1 MAKAV
6 TDRALIA
13 GLGSA
18 TRAVA
23 VLLVVL
29 ATAGYAAAN
38 TAKDVAP
45 FTYKFQVTSVTL
57 NATFTKGTAT
67 ATTKLHL
74 SARPKQKSLTWRGK
88 KDYSNYNGVATVV
101 VRIAGT
107 ATYAGLDEE
116 CNGTV
121 KLDASRR
128 WQAPS
133 FAGLSLVN
141 ARDRVVTKPKI
152 AVSAGRFPLATIYPR
167 RGGACE
173 KGALPWWE
181 GGTANQ
187 PLSVLRR
194 AGFSFTAQY
203 TKKIEDGAV
212 LKWTVKMTVRRIGY
226 RRL

>member
-1 MAKAV
+1 MR
-6 TDRALIA
+6 DRALIA

-23 VLLVVL
+23 VLLVVF

-45 FTYKFQVTSVTL
+45 FTYKFQVTSVML
-57 NATFTKGTAT
+57 NATFTKGGAT
-67 ATTKLHL
+67 ATTKLWL
-74 SARPKQKSLTWRGK
+74 SSRPRRKSLTWRGK
-88 KDYSNYNGVATVV
+88 KDYSNYNGVASVV
-101 VRIAGT
+101 VRLDGT
-107 ATYAGLDEE
+107 ATYAGLDEA

-121 KLDASRR
+121 KLKMAR
-128 WQAPS
+128 WRPS
-133 FAGLSLVN
+133 FASLALVN
-141 ARDRVVTKPKI
+141 ARDRVVTKPAI
-152 AVSAGRFPLATIYPR
+152 SISAGEFPLATTYPR

-173 KGALPWWE
+173 NGALPWWE
-181 GGTANQ
+181 GGSANR

-194 AGFSFTAQY
+194 AGFSFSAQY

>member
-1 MAKAV
+1 MSCPPGIRLFV
-6 TDRALIA
+6 
-13 GLGSA
+13 
-18 TRAVA
+18 
-23 VLLVVL
+23 VLLVL
-29 ATAGYAAAN
+29 LGTAGYAPAS
-38 TAKDVAP
+38 TSRDVAP

-74 SARPKQKSLTWRGK
+74 GARPRQKSLTWRGK

-101 VRIAGT
+101 VRMAGT
-107 ATYAGLDEE
+107 ATYAGLNEE

-133 FAGLSLVN
+133 FAGLTLAN
-141 ARDRVVTKPKI
+141 ARDRVVTNPKI
-152 AVSAGRFPLATIYPR
+152 AASAGRFPLATIYPR

-173 KGALPWWE
+173 NGALPWWE

-194 AGFSFTAQY
+194 AGFSFTASY
-203 TKKIEDGAV
+203 SKKFEDGAE
-212 LKWTVKMTVRRIGY
+212 LKWTVKMTVRRIAY
-226 RRL
+226 RPL